1 MNLYVVQLLQN
12 KKLNGFTLSKEE
24 QEYLDRY
31 EQANDDLFDEWLK
44 VAY

>member
-1 MNLYVVQLLQN
+1 MNLYVIQLLQN

-31 EQANDDLFDEWLK
+31 EEASNDLFGEWLEA
-44 VAY
+44 AY

>member
-12 KKLNGFTLSKEE
+12 KKLNGFTLSKEK

>member
-31 EQANDDLFDEWLK
+31 EEASNDLFAEWLE

>member
-1 MNLYVVQLLQN
+1 MNLRVVQLLQN

-31 EQANDDLFDEWLK
+31 EEASNDLFAEWLE
-44 VAY
+44 ATY